1 MSKLKDC
8 ERGSPGLAFEPK
20 SRPLISALKEEAS
33 MLRLL
38 YALGVLVRL
47 STLSILALPSKDRGV
62 AVALLVR
69 STSAHGAEILTHCL
83 ARHILHTAAAP

>member
-1 MSKLKDC
+1 
-8 ERGSPGLAFEPK
+8 
-20 SRPLISALKEEAS
+20 

-62 AVALLVR
+62 AVALLDR
-69 STSAHGAEILTHCL
+69 SMSAQGAEILTHCL
-83 ARHILHTAAAP
+83 AGYTVRTATAP

>member
-1 MSKLKDC
+1 
-8 ERGSPGLAFEPK
+8 
-20 SRPLISALKEEAS
+20 

-69 STSAHGAEILTHCL
+69 STSAHGAEVLTHCL
-83 ARHILHTAAAP
+83 AEHMLHTAAAPRRIGGPTVKVRSNIAAEV